1 MTKEETIIEYGKLK
15 VIRRGYDL
23 ELNDGKN
30 IFIKPAYFKQ
40 GVAKNEK
47 TKVFLA
53 RLSAR
58 NSRQAA
64 LNSKSGQF

>member
-1 MTKEETIIEYGKLK
+1 MTKEEIIIEYGKLK

-40 GVAKNEK
+40 GVAKQA
-47 TKVFLA
+47 KVFLA

>member
-1 MTKEETIIEYGKLK
+1 MRSCLLSIWTQGGYIVTKEEIIIEYGKLK

-47 TKVFLA
+47 QKYF
-53 RLSAR
+53 
-58 NSRQAA
+58 
-64 LNSKSGQF
+64 

>member
-1 MTKEETIIEYGKLK
+1 MTKEEIIIEYGKLK

-40 GVAKNEK
+40 GVAILRRC
-47 TKVFLA
+47 KVD
-53 RLSAR
+53 
-58 NSRQAA
+58 
-64 LNSKSGQF
+64 

>member
-1 MTKEETIIEYGKLK
+1 MTNEEIIIEYGKLE

-23 ELNDGKN
+23 ELNDGKH

-47 TKVFLA
+47 QKYF
-53 RLSAR
+53 
-58 NSRQAA
+58 
-64 LNSKSGQF
+64 